1 MYPSIIAAHKVAP
14 AHLDTNAFCNLI
26 GWLKNKRVEVK
37 HSDEDTVDGI
47 DRDTLALVLKIVIN
61 SVYGKLGFENGNLYD
76 RLAVLKTTI
85 NGQLMMLMLV
95 EELELNNIHVL
106 SANTDGIVIKLYKRD
121 IDVYN
126 RIKDD
131 WEQTTK
137 LKFDTDYYHCLVSR
151 DINNYLSQFRVIKNG
166 VHKLKLESK
175 GALNPMMYSLDLTKG
190 YSMPIVAQAIEN
202 YFLKNK
208 PVMNTLQ
215 EATNILDFCLTQNVG
230 RQFHVEETKIENGQV
245 THVVCQRYVRF
256 YVSNRGYI
264 IEKVHNENG
273 SRSRMAAGSVVTVIN
288 SLDDKDISLRDIN
301 FKFYYQEAMKIINPI
316 KLKISPKGKG
326 KSKIKKYSGMYNPIF
341 NEDDLG

>member
-1 MYPSIIAAHKVAP
+1 M
-14 AHLDTNAFCNLI
+14 L
-26 GWLKNKRVEVK
+26 
-37 HSDEDTVDGI
+37 
-47 DRDTLALVLKIVIN
+47 
-61 SVYGKLGFENGNLYD
+61 
-76 RLAVLKTTI
+76 
-85 NGQLMMLMLV
+85 LMLC
-95 EELELNNIHVL
+95 EALELDNIHII
-106 SANTDGIVIKLYKRD
+106 SANTDGIMVKVYIDQEDKFKEITTWWQDITGMQADSDVVHSLIARD
-121 IDVYN
+121 VNNYITQF
-126 RIKDD
+126 RSKG
-131 WEQTTK
+131 K
-137 LKFDTDYYHCLVSR
+137 LK
-151 DINNYLSQFRVIKNG
+151 I
-166 VHKLKLESK
+166 ESK

-208 PVMNTLQ
+208 PVMDTLQ

-264 IEKVHNENG
+264 IEKVHNDNG

-341 NEDDLG
+341 NEDDFV